1 MLTRA
6 TPPFHYQG
14 LRALKYIHSLTFKL
28 IAVGVVLVIAGGSV
42 RYLLIESMLR
52 TGIEAVVNAQQ
63 LSLATYVAQDIDN
76 KVLARRQALTQVAQ
90 DMPLL
95 LLRDPADMEL
105 WLHAQSAALN
115 LFPAGLVVIGVQ
127 GHGAVADYPPMA
139 DRRQLDFTD
148 RDWFSG
154 VRDGGDFVIGKP
166 TLGRAVK
173 VAVVNMAVPL
183 HDAGHRL
190 VGVLMGATP
199 LAAPG
204 FLDLVETGKVGN
216 TGGLLLVSPRDQ
228 IFVTASEAN
237 MRLMP
242 LPVPGVNALHD
253 QAMAGWR
260 GTGVTRNAKGDEE
273 LSAVVSVPSAHWF
286 VVARTPGAEAF
297 QVMNTLLET
306 VVRSSMKISALLMLF
321 MILLLTYLFRP
332 LKHAAAQMRSMAQ
345 GEQALAHLTIARR
358 DEVGAMVRSFNELV
372 DKLLLSESRM
382 RYLAHHDALTSLPNR
397 MAFQQN
403 LVQSVAL
410 ADRQQASLALLFID
424 LDGFKSVNDRFGHA
438 IGDQLLVQVAARL
451 RACVRASDMVGRLGG
466 DEFVLLLT
474 DKPNAEQA
482 AQVAEKVIA
491 AISLPYQIS
500 GAEPVLGASVGIAL
514 YPDHASTA
522 DQLLI
527 VADTA
532 MYEAKRAGGARYHHA
547 G

>member
-1 MLTRA
+1 
-6 TPPFHYQG
+6 
-14 LRALKYIHSLTFKL
+14 
-28 IAVGVVLVIAGGSV
+28 
-42 RYLLIESMLR
+42 
-52 TGIEAVVNAQQ
+52 
-63 LSLATYVAQDIDN
+63 
-76 KVLARRQALTQVAQ
+76 
-90 DMPLL
+90 
-95 LLRDPADMEL
+95 
-105 WLHAQSAALN
+105 
-115 LFPAGLVVIGVQ
+115 
-127 GHGAVADYPPMA
+127 
-139 DRRQLDFTD
+139 
-148 RDWFSG
+148 
-154 VRDGGDFVIGKP
+154 
-166 TLGRAVK
+166 
-173 VAVVNMAVPL
+173 
-183 HDAGHRL
+183 
-190 VGVLMGATP
+190 
-199 LAAPG
+199 
-204 FLDLVETGKVGN
+204 
-216 TGGLLLVSPRDQ
+216 
-228 IFVTASEAN
+228 
-237 MRLMP
+237 
-242 LPVPGVNALHD
+242 
-253 QAMAGWR
+253 
-260 GTGVTRNAKGDEE
+260 
-273 LSAVVSVPSAHWF
+273 
-286 VVARTPGAEAF
+286 
-297 QVMNTLLET
+297 
-306 VVRSSMKISALLMLF
+306 
-321 MILLLTYLFRP
+321 
-332 LKHAAAQMRSMAQ
+332 
-345 GEQALAHLTIARR
+345 
-358 DEVGAMVRSFNELV
+358 MVRSFNELV